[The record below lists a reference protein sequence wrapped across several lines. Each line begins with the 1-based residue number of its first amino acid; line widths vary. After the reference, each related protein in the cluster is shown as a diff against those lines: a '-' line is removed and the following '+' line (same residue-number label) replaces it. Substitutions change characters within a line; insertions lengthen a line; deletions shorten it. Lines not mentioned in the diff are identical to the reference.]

1 MNVLSADPKPPA
13 AMRSEPPASMVER
26 MTLIM
31 DAFAG
36 PHTRLTLEDITRKT
50 NLPRSTAHRILDQLV
65 RLEWLDRTPIGYG
78 LGKRALGLG
87 GKGGS
92 NSEIRK
98 AAAPVLQNLF
108 VRTGMVVHLAVL
120 DKSDVFYLD
129 KIGGRFALAVPS
141 RVAGRAPAHCTAL
154 GKAILAW
161 LQPEQ
166 VEMLLGTKISR
177 LTNRTIGDIDT
188 LHQELH
194 RIRQRQGLAF
204 ERGECFPHIACVAAA
219 IRGPEE
225 PVASISLAG
234 EIGAPL
240 EQVAPLVANAARQV
254 SAALF
259 SDLETR
265 RRPRSVDQVP
275 DRTWSPE
282 TMNRLLAV
290 GQNGDWL

>member
-1 MNVLSADPKPPA
+1 MSVLSAAPKSPA
-13 AMRSEPPASMVER
+13 AIRSEPPASMVER
-26 MTLIM
+26 MTLIL
-31 DAFAG
+31 DAFSG
-36 PHTRLTLEDITRKT
+36 PHTRLTLEDVTRKT

-65 RLEWLDRTPIGYG
+65 RLEWLDRTPLGYG

-92 NSEIRK
+92 NFEIRE
-98 AAAPVLQNLF
+98 AAAPLLQNLF

-120 DKSDVFYLD
+120 DNSDVFYLD

-166 VEMLLGTKISR
+166 VELLMGTKINR
-177 LTNRTIGDIDT
+177 LTNRTIGDIAT

-194 RIRQRQGLAF
+194 RIRQRRGLAF

-219 IRGPEE
+219 IRGPEG
-225 PVASISLAG
+225 PVASISLVG

-240 EQVAPLVANAARQV
+240 EQVAPLVANAARQA
-254 SAALF
+254 SLALF
-259 SDLETR
+259 PDLESP
-265 RRPRSVDQVP
+265 RRPRQATRAP
-275 DRTWSPE
+275 DRTWSLE